1 MFVTFNLIKNIKGEF
16 LIPQVFSISKLNTQ
30 VLYAHIY
37 SPTNLLSAQNYD
49 SNIQPL
55 KSWRKPLLSV
65 NGWLFCFEFPVVNY

>member
-1 MFVTFNLIKNIKGEF
+1 MFLTFNLIKNIRGEF
-16 LIPQVFSISKLNTQ
+16 LIPQIFSISKLNTQ

-55 KSWRKPLLSV
+55 KS
-65 NGWLFCFEFPVVNY
+65 